1 MIYGGVLEKSIV
13 PDDVMAVVVDEVDV
27 CVVVLVTV
35 DVEVAPGAALVSG
48 TLVVVGPL
56 VVWLVIWPAFV

>member
-1 MIYGGVLEKSIV
+1 
-13 PDDVMAVVVDEVDV
+13 MAVVVDEVDV